1 MSITMRNNEN
11 TWLNEWVNTSSKLR
25 YHIIPANNRPSYYY
39 EANWAYPYISND
51 SLTNNS
57 KPAAKLNNQNTD
69 GTYFMSKS
77 LRDISVTG
85 GLASFRFTVDG
96 TTGIDDIIDRKPTG
110 PSKVL
115 YQMGPV
121 LIVREQD
128 GTIRKIMK
136 R

>member
-1 MSITMRNNEN
+1 MN
-11 TWLNEWVNTSSKLR
+11 
-25 YHIIPANNRPSYYY
+25 
-39 EANWAYPYISND
+39 
-51 SLTNNS
+51 
-57 KPAAKLNNQNTD
+57 
-69 GTYFMSKS
+69 KS
-77 LRDISVTG
+77 VRDIAVTN

-96 TTGIDDIIDRKPTG
+96 TTDIDDIIDRKPTG